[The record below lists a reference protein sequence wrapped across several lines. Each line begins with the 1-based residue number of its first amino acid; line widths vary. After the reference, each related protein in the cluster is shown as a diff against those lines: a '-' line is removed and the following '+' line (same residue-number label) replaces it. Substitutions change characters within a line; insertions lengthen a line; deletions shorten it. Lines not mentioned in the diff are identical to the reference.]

1 MTTAAWV
8 AARQQE
14 VLPVPYFHNVFTLPH
29 ELNALIL
36 YTEHNQRVLLDLLFD
51 SAAQTLLEFGKNELG
66 GKVGFTLVLHTW
78 DQRLRPHFHLHCPIA
93 SGALSEDGSR
103 WIAGGSQYLFAVRA
117 LSKVYRGKYL
127 DGLTRLLAQGDL
139 DLPSQ
144 LRRLSNADSRR
155 RWLRRLWKKSWA
167 VYSKAP
173 FAGPRKLMDYLGRY
187 THKVAISNHRL
198 VACQNG
204 EVTFRYR
211 DRADGDRVKHETLP
225 AEEFLDRFLK
235 HILPDEFRRVRHY
248 GLLSNRDK
256 HKRLARCRELLG
268 YRGSRQPDDVPTNS
282 AEWMLE
288 LLGVDI
294 YCCPRCNEP
303 LRCEQLPAV
312 GGEVDSSEAPAPFP
326 EFEAWDTS

>member
-1 MTTAAWV
+1 MHPSLQENVPLSQFRNNFDGQLGLGTDPMGACPSFITVFLGTAEPNDFA
-8 AARQQE
+8 
-14 VLPVPYFHNVFTLPH
+14 FTNH
-29 ELNALIL
+29 
-36 YTEHNQRVLLDLLFD
+36 LLRK
-51 SAAQTLLEFGKNELG
+51 SFGRFRRYPAK
-66 GKVGFTLVLHTW
+66 
-78 DQRLRPHFHLHCPIA
+78 
-93 SGALSEDGSR
+93 
-103 WIAGGSQYLFAVRA
+103 
-117 LSKVYRGKYL
+117 LSKE
-127 DGLTRLLAQGDL
+127 
-139 DLPSQ
+139 
-144 LRRLSNADSRR
+144 
-155 RWLRRLWKKSWA
+155 
-167 VYSKAP
+167 
-173 FAGPRKLMDYLGRY
+173 
-187 THKVAISNHRL
+187 IS
-198 VACQNG
+198 

-268 YRGSRQPDDVPTNS
+268 YGGSRQPDDVPTNS

-303 LRCEQLPAV
+303 LRCQRLPAV